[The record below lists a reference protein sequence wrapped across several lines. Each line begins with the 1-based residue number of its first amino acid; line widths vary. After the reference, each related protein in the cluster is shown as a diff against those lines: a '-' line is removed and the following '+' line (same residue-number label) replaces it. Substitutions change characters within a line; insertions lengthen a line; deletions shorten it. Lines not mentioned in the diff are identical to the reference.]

1 MGQGSRVSGYRT
13 VPRGSCCQLANSG
26 QWRTLSCK
34 RVLRTEMLCFHL
46 RSCDWQPEP
55 VAARKGSR
63 KRVLQGKPWLLLLLL
78 LLLLVLMNT
87 NERTPNCTNIDRCR
101 QGLLNVLKHH
111 FLFRKLPLACCLLL
125 AAFCFPVL
133 RTQAHSL
140 CVPIEDTHESL
151 NSPEQVKQQLNLPRY
166 VYSASLAICVCVCV
180 CLDYASDLLKTDPR
194 TLAFLRASHLT
205 CHCSALCSFLPF
217 LFVSTLC
224 SCLCLPRQIF
234 NLHKSPICICIICLR
249 IYQIRIRV

>member
-1 MGQGSRVSGYRT
+1 
-13 VPRGSCCQLANSG
+13 
-26 QWRTLSCK
+26 
-34 RVLRTEMLCFHL
+34 
-46 RSCDWQPEP
+46 
-55 VAARKGSR
+55 
-63 KRVLQGKPWLLLLLL
+63 
-78 LLLLVLMNT
+78 MNT
-87 NERTPNCTNIDRCR
+87 NERTPNYTNIDRCR

-166 VYSASLAICVCVCV
+166 VYSAELTICVCVCV
-180 CLDYASDLLKTDPR
+180 WIMQATCLRQTLERWPFYALLTW
-194 TLAFLRASHLT
+194 LAT
-205 CHCSALCSFLPF
+205 ALCSFLPC
-217 LFVSTLC
+217 LLSSTLC

-249 IYQIRIRV
+249 IYQIRIRVWVCHESFYLLIHESCASAHE